1 MSKFIETAPDQR
13 PTTLQRFVDGMKKH
27 QKQIITY
34 SALFFSL
41 LLFFVASY
49 KYYPGLLLSVNGEVE
64 GEVEARIAW
73 DFGNGF
79 NRFDTVDFLLT
90 AAVETPAPLGQVTV
104 EAVGMKNIR
113 SEGYGVTLLINEAHI
128 ANELDLSVEGKHAWS
143 DQGADQ
149 SGPGG
154 RWLFLA
160 AGAKITLNI
169 AEPTLEITVLPSFQS
184 GIAKLTSS
192 QGLERYYDCYGHDP
206 YASTRVY
213 FFGFAPRGE
222 IAHALNQYRLDL
234 TNQLALPKQHIKQI
248 QLTTFPEKTIQQ
260 VIPASSLT
268 IRLGKKPS
276 TDPPPAYRLVK
287 LIVNGQ
293 RVEWDDQRLV
303 LSKPSLGNGALLE
316 PLEDYLAFQGT
327 IFSFELQVKNQD
339 RADIPFIFWLD
350 GVEKDIDTT
359 FNTHHQITT
368 YQAKS
373 RYLSAGAVINSLTI
387 HDPESHQ
394 HHLDFPENNSNTFTI
409 NKVQLA
415 KINQSQFH
423 PGLFAIQALT
433 AGVITFLAYW
443 LAHLAIVQRIGSL
456 REGCRLLFYDH
467 KHWFFWAIFLLG
479 LAINLLFLAAEWP
492 GNLTPDSITV
502 HKELKWLKFS
512 NHHPYIY
519 SLLVLGFCNL
529 FDSPTTLILGQILL
543 FHALAGIFFCIL
555 YQQGL
560 SLYLLFPLALLHIF
574 SIPINLFNITL
585 WKDIPFTTLILFW
598 ALLISYISY
607 RKYYCFEEV
616 ILNRRDAI
624 LLSLL
629 FFMLLTLRH
638 NGIIFLPM
646 IALFFGLFFWKQ
658 KRFLAVFF
666 TCSVLLLVAY
676 TYLTPLV
683 AAYKNENS
691 NFARHVLSSR
701 SGKML
706 SVLDGEKKYYLEDYL
721 SDRLRLF
728 VATLGTSPVADTWF
742 SDTHNPPQ
750 RWHSVDEMRAD
761 MRYNPLNDGLSQKVR
776 HIVKKTTAYSGIT
789 SGRFI
794 YWNSL
799 YGLIALASAFLL
811 YKWLPVSAI
820 YSSFFLFQAMGMFF
834 FVWPRWRYLYFI
846 YVGGIFLMPIIAF
859 EIAKIIEN
867 KKKHTVSIAAE

>member
-1 MSKFIETAPDQR
+1 
-13 PTTLQRFVDGMKKH
+13 MKKH
-27 QKQIITY
+27 HKQMITY
-34 SALFFSL
+34 SGLFFGL
-41 LLFFVASY
+41 LLFFVATY
-49 KYYPGLLLSVNGEVE
+49 RYYPGLQLSVHGEVE

-73 DFGNGF
+73 DFGYGF

-90 AAVETPAPLGQVTV
+90 AAVESPSPLGQVTV
-104 EAVGMKNIR
+104 EAVGMKNRR
-113 SEGYGVTLLINEAHI
+113 SEGYGVTLLISETHLG
-128 ANELDLSVEGKHAWS
+128 NELDLRVAGKHAWG
-143 DQGADQ
+143 DRAADQ
-149 SGPGG
+149 HGRGG
-154 RWLFLA
+154 RWLFMA

-184 GIAKLTSS
+184 GIAKVTSS
-192 QGLERYYDCYGHDP
+192 QGLQRYYDCSGHEPYGSP
-206 YASTRVY
+206 RVY
-213 FFGFAPRGE
+213 VFGFAPRGE

-234 TNQLALPKQHIKQI
+234 ANQLALPKQHIKQI

-268 IRLGKKPS
+268 IRLGKKPAAA
-276 TDPPPAYRLVK
+276 PLPAYRLVK

-293 RVEWDDQRLV
+293 RVEWDDHRLL
-303 LSKPSLGNGALLE
+303 LSRPSLGNGALLE
-316 PLEDYLAFQGT
+316 PLEDYLVFQGN
-327 IFSFELQVKNQD
+327 IYSFELQVKNQD

-350 GVEKDIDTT
+350 GVEKEIETR

-368 YQAKS
+368 YQANS
-373 RYLSAGAVINSLTI
+373 RYLPAGAVISSLTI
-387 HDPESHQ
+387 HDPESREHR
-394 HHLDFPENNSNTFTI
+394 LDFPENNANTLTVG
-409 NKVQLA
+409 KAQLA
-415 KINQSQFH
+415 KINQAQFH

-433 AGVITFLAYW
+433 AGVITFLVYW
-443 LAHLAIVQRIGSL
+443 LAHLAIVRRMGSL

-479 LAINLLFLAAEWP
+479 LAVNMLFLAAEWP

-502 HKELKWLKFS
+502 HKEVKWMQFS

-519 SLLVLGFCNL
+519 SFLLLGLYNL
-529 FDSPTTLILGQILL
+529 FDSPTTLIVGQMLL
-543 FHALAGIFFCIL
+543 FHALAGMFFCIL

-560 SLYLLFPLALLHIF
+560 SLFLLFPLALLHIL
-574 SIPINLFNITL
+574 SIPINLFNISL

-598 ALLISYISY
+598 ALLISFIAY
-607 RKYYCFEEV
+607 RKYYCGKET

-624 LLSLL
+624 LLGLL
-629 FFMLLTLRH
+629 FFLLLTLRH

-646 IALFFGLFFWKQ
+646 IALFIGLFFWQQ
-658 KRFLAVFF
+658 KGFLAVFF
-666 TCSVLLLVAY
+666 ACSALLLV
-676 TYLTPLV
+676 TYSSLTPL
-683 AAYKNENS
+683 AASAKKENS

-761 MRYNPLNDGLSQKVR
+761 MRHNPLHDTLAQKVG
-776 HIVKKTTAYSGIT
+776 HIVNKTTAYSGIT

-811 YKWLPVSAI
+811 YKWLPVSAL

-846 YVGGIFLMPIIAF
+846 YVGGIFLLPIIAL
-859 EIAKIIEN
+859 EGAKLLEN
-867 KKKHTVSIAAE
+867 KKKQAVSIAAE